1 MTRTAFTIPQGTS
14 WGIAWPILQN
24 GEPANIAGW
33 TVKAQIRASAASP
46 AVLHEWSSAAGTATA
61 ADSTVTLLLDPAT
74 SAAWTWTHAVFD
86 VELLSPAGAVHRIA
100 EGVVYVSPEVTR

>member
-1 MTRTAFTIPQGTS
+1 MTRTVLTIPQGTS

-24 GEPANIAGW
+24 GEPAPIAGW
-33 TVKAQIRASAASP
+33 TVKAQIRASISSP
-46 AVLHEWSSAAGTATA
+46 VVLHEWSTAAGTATA
-61 ADSTVTLLLDPAT
+61 ADSVVTLLVAPAAS
-74 SAAWTWTHAVFD
+74 SAWNWTRGVFD